1 MVGNVNAHLLTHS
14 GAYRRPAHCQG
25 PGFPLLNPPMAR
37 ILYFAQ
43 LAEHVGKTSEDL
55 ALPAEVT
62 DVRALLAVLRARG
75 PQWQR
80 ALADDAVRVM
90 VNRQLATLD
99 TAIGDAQEIGLLS
112 TLP

>member
-1 MVGNVNAHLLTHS
+1 
-14 GAYRRPAHCQG
+14 
-25 PGFPLLNPPMAR
+25 MAK

-55 ALPAEVT
+55 ALPAEVAN
-62 DVRALLAVLRARG
+62 VRALLTLLRARG
-75 PQWQR
+75 PEWQR
-80 ALADDAVRVM
+80 ALADNAVRVM

-99 TAIGDAQEIGLLS
+99 TPISNAQEIGLLS